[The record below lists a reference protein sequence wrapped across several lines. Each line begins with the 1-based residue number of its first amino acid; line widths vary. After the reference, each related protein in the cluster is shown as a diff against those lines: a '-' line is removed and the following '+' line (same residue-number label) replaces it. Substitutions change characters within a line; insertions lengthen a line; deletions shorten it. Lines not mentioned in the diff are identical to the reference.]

1 MVKNSHNNKV
11 NNYINIV
18 NDLKGLGLLQRK
30 RRRASTS
37 ATGLTQS
44 KQQAKPQ
51 ISGIEKTIIDNSP
64 QLRRDVQ
71 QLANERSILE
81 DRIMDNENRLNFL
94 HRTINENPFR
104 FMQKPSEPQR
114 NLSDVQGDSLK
125 LPTMSQ
131 LYKDDIELRFDGIDA
146 PIVDASMNFI
156 PRITPKPDDRQPAL
170 EPLELEPPDI
180 IKSNKVRPVKESP
193 DDIPPNRPVDVSST
207 YLASPL
213 PSAEDMLY
221 MASNDDQELSA
232 QKPKQLDFPPT
243 TQEKR
248 GARLGELKTLR
259 NTSPKP
265 TPRKEIPLEYLA
277 SPNTIKKRETWLK
290 EAPPDDIQYAKSL
303 FGEELNLK
311 PPVVRNIIDAQKSLE
326 KEKLEAQTKGE
337 EEKVEEPEVKK
348 LSSAQRKAI
357 LAKERKQQDAELAEL
372 KANENASLA
381 QVSKERALAD
391 AKTNNLI
398 EANFSKYG
406 GRDYVL
412 ANVKKDLDKIEKLA
426 TDDSTFVLNKN
437 NQELME
443 KYYGYLKL
451 SGSIQKFAGRGYG
464 STTLLFN
471 IPRIKENLSKT
482 LHMPDLWKARKPVE
496 NRSSSVPIQRSTG
509 IYTLKDIT
517 ENASIGGNTKA

>member
-18 NDLKGLGLLQRK
+18 NDLKGLGLIRK
-30 RRRASTS
+30 KRKASSTAS
-37 ATGLTQS
+37 GTMQS
-44 KQQAKPQ
+44 SSRKAKPQ
-51 ISGIEKTIIDNSP
+51 ISGIERTIIDNSP
-64 QLRRDVQ
+64 QLRRDVE
-71 QLANERSILE
+71 QLANERSLLA
-81 DRIMDNENRLNFL
+81 DRVMENENRFNFL
-94 HRTINENPFR
+94 RQQIEQNPVR
-104 FMQKPSEPQR
+104 FLEREPQR
-114 NLSDVQGDSLK
+114 VLSNVDSNSLR

-131 LYKDDIELRFDGIDA
+131 LYDDDLELRNDGVNV
-146 PIVDASMNFI
+146 PIVDASNNFKPRMNSM
-156 PRITPKPDDRQPAL
+156 PDDKQPDSI
-170 EPLELEPPDI
+170 PLGQPVMDI
-180 IKSNKVRPVKESP
+180 KLNKVRPVRESP
-193 DDIPPNRPVDVSST
+193 DDLLPIRPVDVPST

-213 PSAEDMLY
+213 HSAEDISLI
-221 MASNDDQELSA
+221 ANDDDQELSA

-243 TQEKR
+243 TQEKQS
-248 GARLGELKTLR
+248 ELKNLGKPKQSTTEPTPLR

-265 TPRKEIPLEYLA
+265 TPRKETPLEYLA

-290 EAPPDDIQYAKSL
+290 GAPPADVEFAKSL

-326 KEKLEAQTKGE
+326 KETKGE
-337 EEKVEEPEVKK
+337 EVKEPEVKK
-348 LSSAQRKAI
+348 ISSAQRKAI

-398 EANFSKYG
+398 EANFNKYG
-406 GRDYVL
+406 GRNYVL
-412 ANVKKDLDKIEKLA
+412 ANAKKDLDTIEKLA

-437 NQELME
+437 NEELME

-451 SGSIQKFAGRGYG
+451 SGSIQKFAGRGYS

-471 IPRIKENLSKT
+471 IPRIKESLSKT
-482 LHMPDLWKARKPVE
+482 LRMPDLWKARKPVE

-509 IYTLKDIT
+509 IHTLNDIVS
-517 ENASIGGNTKA
+517 ASSGNTKA